1 MFSLYFRDIKSRR
14 ASSSRRDSTD
24 SNIYSEI
31 GSEVRDD
38 DISDI
43 DDDDDDVIYYWGES
57 EWDSESRHNSVLS
70 LSYTTKTESARNS
83 AASGGRLSVL
93 GVPKRG
99 RRKSSLLAQSRLQGS
114 SADLRKNRQS
124 TAGAIFSIPEGDDV
138 HIDQNKRIEIKKDDL
153 YKKVLKEKRSQSL
166 F

>member
-1 MFSLYFRDIKSRR
+1 MSRKT
-14 ASSSRRDSTD
+14 STSSRRDSTD

-38 DISDI
+38 DIGDL
-43 DDDDDDVIYYWGES
+43 DDDDDVIYYWGES
-57 EWDSESRHNSVLS
+57 EWDTESRHNSVLS

-83 AASGGRLSVL
+83 AASGGRLSAFGL
-93 GVPKRG
+93 PKRG
-99 RRKSSLLAQSRLQGS
+99 RRKSSLLAQCRMPGS

-124 TAGAIFSIPEGDDV
+124 NTGAIFSIPEGEDV
-138 HIDQNKRIEIKKDDL
+138 PIDQEKRIEIKKDDL